1 MKGLRLYNDRFRLEE
16 EIRTGGFATVWRATE
31 SGHDAPLALK
41 IGRVTDDP
49 GFDRTIIKEAE
60 IIQRMQHPSIVRLFL
75 LPRQDRTPVAYAR
88 AIELPGHPFFFAME
102 YLAGGT
108 LADFLKATRRVS
120 VAEAAAI
127 GLAIGRALDH
137 MHLLGY
143 AHNDLKLEN
152 IVFRY
157 PVAAGQAYSPTLI
170 DFGIATRVKL
180 QSAAG
185 SFYIMSP
192 EQLVQAKMLAAP
204 EVAEAVDHTR
214 VDVWGLGILL
224 YRMLGGRLPFE
235 GRDERS
241 VTSRILKSRPQSLLE
256 LSKDIPPELDS
267 VIIDGC
273 LAKNPAYRLSLVELG
288 QYLRRYGEGVVASRA
303 ANAGRRRRLW

>member
-1 MKGLRLYNDRFRLEE
+1 MKGTRLYNDRFRLEE
-16 EIRTGGFATVWRATE
+16 EIRSGGFATVWRATE
-31 SGHDAPLALK
+31 VGHDVPLALK

-49 GFDRTIIKEAE
+49 DLNRSIIKEAE
-60 IIQRMQHPSIVRLFL
+60 LIQRLQHASIVRLFL
-75 LPRQDRTPVAYAR
+75 LPRDDRAPVAYAR

-102 YLAGGT
+102 YLSGGT
-108 LADFLKATRRVS
+108 LGDMMKEFKKLS
-120 VAEAAAI
+120 LPEAAAI
-127 GLAIGRALDH
+127 ALSVARALDH
-137 MHLLGY
+137 MHQKNY

-180 QSAAG
+180 QATAG

-204 EVAEAVDHTR
+204 EVAEAVDHTK
-214 VDVWGLGILL
+214 VDVWGMGILL
-224 YRMLGGRLPFE
+224 YRMLGGCLPFD

-288 QYLRRYGEGVVASRA
+288 QYLRRYGEGVVATRD
-303 ANAGRRRRLW
+303 ANPGRRRRLW

>member
-1 MKGLRLYNDRFRLEE
+1 MRLYNNHFLLQD
-16 EIRTGGFATVWRATE
+16 EIRSGGFATVWLATE
-31 SGHDAPLALK
+31 AGYPEPLALK

-60 IIQRMQHPSIVRLFL
+60 IIQRLKHPGIVRLFL
-75 LPRQDRTPVAYAR
+75 LPREDRAPVAYAR
-88 AIELPGHPFFFAME
+88 AIELPGHPYFFAME

-108 LADFLKATRRVS
+108 LNDFLKQVKQLPLP
-120 VAEAAAI
+120 EAAAI
-127 GLAIGRALDH
+127 GLAVARALDH

-157 PVAAGQAYSPTLI
+157 PVTAASAYTPTLI
-170 DFGIATRVKL
+170 DFGIATRVRL
-180 QSAAG
+180 QSSAG

-192 EQLVQAKMLAAP
+192 EQLAQAKMLAAP
-204 EVAEAVDHTR
+204 EVGDRVDHTK
-214 VDVWGLGILL
+214 VDVWGMGILL

-256 LSKDIPPELDS
+256 LSKEVPPELDS

-288 QYLRRYGEGVVASRA
+288 QTLHYWGEGVVASRD
-303 ANAGRRRRLW
+303 ANTGRKRRLW